1 MLSLP
6 FNEKS
11 LRDPFASF
19 NPAQLCGVLY
29 EHNYYVAWGFFN
41 ETCVQHLIVLPVQKK
56 RGSISRRGY
65 WACL

>member
-29 EHNYYVAWGFFN
+29 EHNYFVAWGFLMRPA
-41 ETCVQHLIVLPVQKK
+41 C
-56 RGSISRRGY
+56 SIQ
-65 WACL
+65 LFF